1 MTDAVYVAL
10 SAYQVPLSEIDPHL
24 AEHREWAEAHYLDG
38 RLLVSGRRTPP
49 VGGVL
54 VLRASSQ
61 EDAEAFVATDPFALS
76 GFSAYQVYGFTAT
89 PPPWR
94 SAGFAAFISSPTPS

>member
-10 SAYQVPLSEIDPHL
+10 SDYQVPLADIDPHL
-24 AEHREWAEAHYLDG
+24 AEHREWAAAHYADG

-49 VGGVL
+49 VGGIL

-61 EDAEAFVATDPFALS
+61 EDAEAFVATDPFALR
-76 GFSAYQVYGFTAT
+76 GFSAYHVYGFTAT

-94 SAGFAAFISSPTPS
+94 SAAFELFISAPDPS